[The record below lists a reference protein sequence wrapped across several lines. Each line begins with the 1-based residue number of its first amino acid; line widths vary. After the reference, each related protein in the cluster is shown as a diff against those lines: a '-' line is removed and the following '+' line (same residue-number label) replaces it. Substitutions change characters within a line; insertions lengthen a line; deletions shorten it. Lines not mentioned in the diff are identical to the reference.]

1 MAYKN
6 KYLIFRERPY
16 NMGKTV
22 AQINVSHMTKTQAK
36 KYWKELDAKYP
47 SEKFGSSLTET
58 NDFLREFDE
67 LKDVKKD

>member
-22 AQINVSHMTKTQAK
+22 AQINVSHMTKPQAK

-47 SEKFGSSLTET
+47 PEKYASSLTET
-58 NDFLREFDE
+58 NDSFAEFE
-67 LKDVKKD
+67 ECVG